1 MRLEN
6 KVALITG
13 ATGGMG
19 SAEARL
25 FAKEGAS
32 VVIAAR
38 KEDRGR
44 ELAQE
49 IQDAG
54 GKALFVRLDVTD
66 QEQWANAVRQAKEA
80 FGALHIL
87 VNNAGTNAPAVLPMV
102 DMDVWNKVFA
112 TNVTGILVGIQ
123 ICAPLMKESGG
134 GSIINI
140 GSIGGMAATF
150 STAYS
155 SSKWALRGLS
165 KSAAYTLAGWGIR
178 CNLIQPGMIA
188 TDMTKEMINN
198 PVVEQTVHDSVL
210 LGRIGNAHEIATTA
224 LFLASDDSSYITGE
238 EIVVDGGWYAAG
250 PYLTNE
256 RRSHMLEML
265 LKRMS

>member
-32 VVIAAR
+32 VVVAAR
-38 KEDRGR
+38 KEDRGQA
-44 ELAQE
+44 LVQE
-49 IQDAG
+49 ILEAG
-54 GKALFVRLDVTD
+54 GKAIFVKLDVTH
-66 QEQWANAVRQAKEA
+66 QEQWTQAVQRAKDA

-87 VNNAGTNAPAVLPMV
+87 VNNAGTNAPSVLPKV
-102 DMDVWNKVFA
+102 NLDVWNQVFA
-112 TNVTGILVGIQ
+112 TNVTGILIGIQ
-123 ICAPLMKESGG
+123 TCAPLMKESGG
-134 GSIINI
+134 GSIVNI

-198 PVVEQTVHDSVL
+198 PTVDQTVHDSVL
-210 LGRIGNAHEIATTA
+210 LGRIGKADEIATTA

-256 RRSHMLEML
+256 RRNHMLEML
-265 LKRMS
+265 LKRMG